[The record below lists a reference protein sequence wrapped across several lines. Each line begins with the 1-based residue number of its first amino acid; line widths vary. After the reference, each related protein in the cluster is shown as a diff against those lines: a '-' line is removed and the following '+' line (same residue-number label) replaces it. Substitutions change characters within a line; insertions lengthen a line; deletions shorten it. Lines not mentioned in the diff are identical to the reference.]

1 MLGQRIKELRKES
14 KLTQQD
20 LSEGI
25 ITRSYLSQIEKSLVQ
40 PSFDVLEKLSE
51 KLDCTVDDFFKTV
64 ENKDLLLSQVKKEIK
79 TAENQVNANSFDK
92 VEAFIQKKEYLS
104 RNDLN
109 EYDKGILMWIHGKYY
124 EYRKD
129 YNHAITFFEKSFSE
143 LEKGKHTNEM
153 LRSLDS
159 LGSGHSQVSNNEKA
173 LHILNKAYRIMIYDQ
188 ISGMIRISILVNL
201 GVVHGKLKE
210 FYSAINFLEE
220 ARDLN
225 DNLGTFYKSGEI
237 FMALGICNME
247 LKRYKDAKSSYE
259 RALKYFKLSEN
270 KYHEAG
276 TYTNLGILFSYQK
289 DYYQA
294 ELDLKTAINI
304 YKNVHAEEARI
315 MNAQVELARVYY
327 LQEEYAKAT
336 SLCKDIIKLNDVNKH
351 KAQAFELLGD
361 INYKLS
367 NIESSLTDYEEAKK
381 ILVTQSMP
389 CDYVCKKVAD
399 VYFNLGDYQKA
410 ANSYKECF

>member
-14 KLTQQD
+14 KLTQQH

-25 ITRSYLSQIEKSLVQ
+25 ITRSYLSQIEKGLVH

-92 VEAFIQKKEYLS
+92 VEAFVQKKEYLS
-104 RNDLN
+104 REDLN
-109 EYDKGILMWIHGKYY
+109 EYDKGILTWIHGKYY
-124 EYRKD
+124 EYKKD
-129 YNHAITFFEKSFSE
+129 YNHAITFFEKSFYQ
-143 LEKGKHTNEM
+143 LEIGNHTNEM

-159 LGSGHSQVSNNEKA
+159 LGHSHSQVQDNEKA

-188 ISGMIRISILVNL
+188 ISEMIRISILVNL
-201 GVVHGKLKE
+201 GIVHGKLRE

-225 DNLGTFYKSGEI
+225 DKLGSFYKAGEI
-237 FMALGICNME
+237 FMALGVCNME
-247 LKRYKDAKSSYE
+247 LKRYKEAKISYE
-259 RALKYFKLSEN
+259 RALKYFKLSED

-276 TYTNLGILFSYQK
+276 TYTNLGILCSYQK

-294 ELDLKTAINI
+294 DLDLRTAINI
-304 YKNVHAEEARI
+304 YKHVKAEESKI
-315 MNAQVELARVYY
+315 MNAQVELAKVYY
-327 LQEEYAKAT
+327 LQENYEKAA
-336 SLCKDIIKLNDVNKH
+336 SLCNDIIKPDDNNKH

-361 INYKLS
+361 INDKLS
-367 NIESSLTDYEEAKK
+367 NVEVALYNYTEAKR
-381 ILVTQSMP
+381 ILVNQSMP
-389 CDYVCKKVAD
+389 CDHVCKKVAD
-399 VYFNLGDYQKA
+399 VYFKLGEYQKA
-410 ANSYKECF
+410 ADSYKECF

>member
-14 KLTQQD
+14 KLTQQH

-25 ITRSYLSQIEKSLVQ
+25 ITRSYLSQIEKGLVQ

-92 VEAFIQKKEYLS
+92 VEAFVQKKEYLS
-104 RNDLN
+104 REDLN
-109 EYDKGILMWIHGKYY
+109 EYDKGILTWIHGKYY
-124 EYRKD
+124 EYKKD
-129 YNHAITFFEKSFSE
+129 YNHAITFFEKSFYQ
-143 LEKGKHTNEM
+143 LEKGNHTNEM

-159 LGSGHSQVSNNEKA
+159 LGHSHSQVHDNEKA

-201 GVVHGKLKE
+201 GIVHGKLRE

-220 ARDLN
+220 ARGLN
-225 DNLGTFYKSGEI
+225 DRLGTYYKAGEI
-237 FMALGICNME
+237 FMALGVCNME
-247 LKRYKDAKSSYE
+247 LKRYKEAKISYE
-259 RALKYFKLSEN
+259 RALKYFKLSED

-294 ELDLKTAINI
+294 DLDLRTAINI
-304 YKNVHAEEARI
+304 YKHVKAEESKI
-315 MNAQVELARVYY
+315 MNAQVELAKVYY
-327 LQEEYAKAT
+327 LQEIYEKAA
-336 SLCKDIIKLNDVNKH
+336 SLCNDIIKPDDNNKH

-361 INYKLS
+361 INDRLS
-367 NIESSLTDYEEAKK
+367 NVEVALDNYTEAKR
-381 ILVTQSMP
+381 ILVSQSMP
-389 CDYVCKKVAD
+389 CDHVCKKVAD
-399 VYFNLGDYQKA
+399 VYFKLGEYQKA
-410 ANSYKECF
+410 ADSYKECF